1 MFVKSNNGSSVSSE
15 EDFREKY
22 LNRIISMVE
31 NNEFVREHCIE
42 GSFTRKRTEGENKVS
57 SVFCKLIQYLFDWIK
72 DYVKEKN
79 IKDKNGVIF
88 IVPPFSYSQQEFS
101 NHFPE

>member
-1 MFVKSNNGSSVSSE
+1 MSMFIRCSLTV
-15 EDFREKY
+15 
-22 LNRIISMVE
+22 
-31 NNEFVREHCIE
+31 
-42 GSFTRKRTEGENKVS
+42 RTEGENKVS

>member
-42 GSFTRKRTEGENKVS
+42 GSFTRKRKLPFIYLIVLIMQGLHRSIQREMNSFYQRIKNKDFRV
-57 SVFCKLIQYLFDWIK
+57 
-72 DYVKEKN
+72 YV
-79 IKDKNGVIF
+79 
-88 IVPPFSYSQQEFS
+88 
-101 NHFPE
+101 